1 MLSEEENDELLAV
14 TATNSGSTSKVPNLT
29 DQLKELSQLQEA
41 KTNTLLKKVW
51 EFIKIQLL
59 GHTNTFEQFVN
70 EIEPNDC
77 SLVSKYGEVT
87 DIDLRDE
94 TSISIDELT
103 LSTIHIPHPLTNFMR
118 NEANQISLNLDL
130 LKELHESPILV
141 FIHGLGGQMSQFEPL
156 MGLLSQCLEVV
167 SLDLPGFGNSKVE
180 FSDVKMITSMSEET
194 KLKIASSVSKMQ
206 WNDFSTEN
214 IVNIICAFINQQI
227 PADKKVV
234 LVGHS
239 MGTHLSIKVA
249 KKLPVHKVE
258 GLILLSPP
266 GLIDDVTRT
275 TPEQPAKTISMLKIF
290 NYIPWFFNCFRV
302 WDRLE
307 GLNSKSVSRQLAK
320 AIDTPATL
328 PCKFN
333 PNSNIYNKLRQLRW
347 NMDINSHIILKYVH
361 GFQKAKYSDLL
372 AAISNF
378 NNNPSD
384 KTTYEKTLL
393 ITGSG
398 DQVTPL
404 SVISV
409 VDKFLTSTF
418 NRKVSCSIEI
428 NNAGHSLLLA
438 KPEFI
443 SGMILNHV
451 ELKFPER
458 LHLAPAW
465 VLRVKAEISGDKWG
479 LKNELKWLKLKPL
492 SSNITRKNG
501 KDVSPLLGMKTL
513 REDDLNH
520 SPALLEKKFYDSDS
534 KCEADIPEGKLIGIV
549 DISADIPP
557 YSPKSF
563 KHIQYYKCAT
573 VSKVVPDQVAIR
585 RFIQLI
591 DDILSS
597 NTEKAPLIAIHCHY
611 GFNRTGFLICCY
623 LVERLGW
630 SVQEAVEGFKAAKP
644 PGIKHPHFIDA
655 LYVRYEAN

>member
-14 TATNSGSTSKVPNLT
+14 TATNSGSASKIPNLT
-29 DQLKELSQLQEA
+29 DQLKELSQLQES
-41 KTNTLLKKVW
+41 KTDTLLKKVW

-87 DIDLRDE
+87 DIDLRGE
-94 TSISIDELT
+94 TSISIDEVT

-118 NEANQISLNLDL
+118 NEANQISLNMDI
-130 LKELHESPILV
+130 LKELEESPILV
-141 FIHGLGGQMSQFEPL
+141 FLHGLGGQMSQFEPL
-156 MGLLSQCLEVV
+156 MGLLSQCLEIV
-167 SLDLPGFGNSKVE
+167 SLDLPGFGNSKVQ
-180 FSDVKMITSMSEET
+180 FSDVKMITDMSDET
-194 KLKIASSVSKMQ
+194 KLKISSSVGKMQ
-206 WNDFSTEN
+206 WNDFTTEN

-227 PADKKVV
+227 PLDKKVV
-234 LVGHS
+234 LFGHS
-239 MGTHLSIKVA
+239 MGTHLSVKVA
-249 KKLPVHKVE
+249 KKLPAHKVE

-266 GLIDDVTRT
+266 GLIDDVTKTAR
-275 TPEQPAKTISMLKIF
+275 EQPAKTISMLKIF
-290 NYIPWFFNCFRV
+290 NYLPWFFNCFRV

-320 AIDTPATL
+320 PTDIPTTTS
-328 PCKFN
+328 CKFN
-333 PNSNIYNKLRQLRW
+333 PNANIYNKLRQLRW

-393 ITGSG
+393 IAGSG
-398 DQVTPL
+398 DQVTPS

-409 VDKFLTSTF
+409 IDKFLASTF
-418 NRKVSCSIEI
+418 DRKVSSSIEI
-428 NNAGHSLLLA
+428 NNAGHSLLLS

-465 VLRVKAEISGDKWG
+465 VLRVKADISGDKWG

-501 KDVSPLLGMKTL
+501 KDIAPLLGMKTL
-513 REDDLNH
+513 REDDSNH
-520 SPALLEKKFYDSDS
+520 SPALLEKKFYDPNSESVD
-534 KCEADIPEGKLIGIV
+534 DIEGKLIGIV

-655 LYVRYEAN
+655 LYVRYESNY